1 LVPDAPVLADALVP
15 PEVYGVFSF
24 FLVQPRLTMAMA
36 NTTLIAPTNRWEI
49 AIDFSFGLS

>member
-1 LVPDAPVLADALVP
+1 LAPDAPVLSDALVP
-15 PEVYGVFSF
+15 PEVDGAFES
-24 FLVQPRLTMAMA
+24 FLVHPLLTMAMA